1 MNDRRPLFAIALI
14 MMIALVPSFF
24 LKRPAPRKPVAAAD
38 SSARPALT
46 AAPQAPV
53 PVLDSAPAAVAATPE
68 DTVVVRTPLYRY
80 AISTRGGRIVS
91 SRFLHYKSMAVGDAP
106 AAGTADTLELLP
118 VGASLLDARLVNGAD
133 TLHLDRIVFT
143 ASTDSLTPGAGNDAV
158 TLTGQS
164 GAYAVT
170 LTYRFSPDD
179 FRIRVDGSVSNLGAN
194 GGTLLVG
201 LGNGFRDTEKNVTE
215 DHRERG
221 IVTKLDGTKLTRFM
235 QLTPRQPTVL
245 SGPFEWVAVKSKY
258 FVVGLFAYDSTGTR
272 NFTGRIGGVRA
283 LAGDTLPEKPI
294 RADVAASLLVPANGQ
309 FSMTTYLG
317 PMEYD
322 RLNHMGHDFDD
333 VNPYGWAWLRPVI
346 RPIAVAIRDLFI
358 WMHRAM
364 GLGYGL
370 VIVAFGILI
379 RLILWPLNQKAMRS
393 MTAMQAIQ
401 PQLTALQER
410 HKEDPQRLQQEM
422 FKLYKENNVNP
433 FGGCW
438 PMLLPYPMLVAVF
451 FVLQN
456 TIELRGVS
464 FLWMPDLAQHD
475 PLYIIPILM
484 AVTMFAVSKIGMM
497 GMPPNPQTKM
507 MSWMMPVMML
517 FLFFRFASGLNLY
530 YAVQNIVSIPQQWM
544 IMKER
549 RKLMEKQNARVV
561 VGTKK

>member
-14 MMIALVPSFF
+14 MVIALVPSF
-24 LKRPAPRKPVAAAD
+24 LIKRQVPKTPPGAVAD
-38 SSARPALT
+38 TTKRPALT
-46 AAPQAPV
+46 SAAAAPV
-53 PVLDSAPAAVAATPE
+53 PVIDSTTATPAVPE

-91 SRFLHYKSMAVGDAP
+91 SRFLHYKTMAVGDAP
-106 AAGTADTLELLP
+106 APRVADTLELLP
-118 VGASLLDARLVNGAD
+118 AGASLLDARLVSGAD

-143 ASTDSLTPGAGNDAV
+143 ASTDSLTPGSGHDAV

-170 LTYRFSPDD
+170 LTYRFTPDD
-179 FRIRVDGSVSNLGAN
+179 FRIRVDGSVSNLGAA

-201 LGNGFRDTEKNVTE
+201 LGNGFRDTEKNLVE

-258 FVVGLFAYDSTGTR
+258 FVVGLFAYDSTGTK

-283 LAGDTLPEKPI
+283 LATEALPEKPV

-358 WMHRAM
+358 WMHRAL

-379 RLILWPLNQKAMRS
+379 RLVLWPLNQKAMRS

-401 PQLTALQER
+401 PQLTAIQER
-410 HKEDPQRLQQEM
+410 YKEDPQRLQQEM

-530 YAVQNIVSIPQQWM
+530 YAVQNIVSIPQQWL

-549 RKLMEKQNARVV
+549 RKIMSMQTAKVV